1 MGIYQHI
8 VCAVDFSRY
17 SESACQRAA
26 ELVNLFGAQFTLLYV
41 VENFPEDRS
50 NEIIAPEHIDPARY
64 RENQARTDLAEL
76 ARRLQLQEANQQ
88 VLFSME
94 SASHEIVRFAA
105 ENHSDLIVV
114 GSHGIHGIS
123 TPLGSTASGVVNHAP
138 CDVLA
143 VRAKTS

>member
-1 MGIYQHI
+1 MGIHQHLA
-8 VCAVDFSRY
+8 CADDFSRDDANASQY
-17 SESACQRAA
+17 VV
-26 ELVNLFGAQFTLLYV
+26 ELVEQFAVQFTLLYV
-41 VENFPEDRS
+41 VENFPQDRS
-50 NEIIAPEHIDPARY
+50 NEFIAPEHIDPARY
-64 RENQARTDLAEL
+64 REDQACLEMTKIAE
-76 ARRLQLQEANQQ
+76 RRQCQDANQQ

-105 ENHSDLIVV
+105 ENHSDLLVV
-114 GSHGIHGIS
+114 GSHGWDG